1 MSQFADIAFP
11 TAVRKEFT
19 YGIPEDLK
27 ASLKPGM
34 RVWVPLRKHTSI
46 GMVVCTHS
54 NTPDYEVRPV
64 RKQLD
69 THPVVTSEILTLTEW
84 VHTFYYASWGE
95 VIQAALP
102 AGLNFY
108 AEKKLQ
114 LADQVPNNLNSPQKE
129 ITEAVESN
137 SEMTLDEAQKR
148 WNDGAESSAL
158 ESLLDNGVLE
168 VWEYP
173 VRKVTPKMIK
183 IWDWKTDD
191 SRAEAEGLV
200 ESYRQKGKMHK
211 WIQALEKL
219 LDEEL
224 PAAQQQLTDRE
235 IFEHYTLNR
244 IAKEE
249 VIEAREV
256 PSHQVK
262 PRLEYAPEKI
272 KTLNLHQE
280 MAFGSIKQA
289 IKADTYQAFLLHGV
303 TGSGKTEVYIHA
315 LKYALDKG
323 LGGLILVPE
332 IALTPQTVR
341 RFYQIFG
348 NKIAVLHSRM
358 SSRER
363 YDSWLAL
370 RKGEKRIAI
379 GPRSAVFAP
388 IENLGLIVV
397 DEEHDSSYK
406 QVNPSP
412 RYHARDVAV
421 MRALFNNAA
430 IVMGTATPSMVS
442 YHRAL
447 TKKYELLDLPARHAN
462 ATMPEVNILDLK
474 QYRYAM
480 KGPLA
485 VPLYQQIKQ
494 VLSRQEQAIIL
505 YNRRGFASYQ
515 LCLDCG
521 HVQEC
526 PNCSVSLTFHKR
538 FNQLRCH
545 YCGYTTRI
553 RKQCEECGKS
563 NLEHQGSGTQQ
574 VEEAIEE
581 LFAEAR
587 ILRMDQDTTSR
598 KGSHDRILQ
607 AFANREY
614 DILVGTQLVAKG
626 LDFPEVTLVGVVN
639 ADTELAFPSFNS
651 GERMYQLLSQV
662 AGRSGRAQKKGT
674 VFLQTWQPEHDA
686 IKHAQ
691 QHDYVGFAK
700 KEMAFRRTRYYPPFS
715 RLIKVIFKSRNMQ
728 RTGTVAQSYA
738 DAIRKVATD
747 FPVLGPSPSAI
758 ARIQQYYRWECY
770 LKLPIT
776 FNTREIEQL
785 LDVINEQYKSNKPP
799 KASTVRINI
808 HVDAI
813 S

>member
-1 MSQFADIAFP
+1 
-11 TAVRKEFT
+11 
-19 YGIPEDLK
+19 
-27 ASLKPGM
+27 M
-34 RVWVPLRKHTSI
+34 RVWVPLRKHTAI
-46 GMVVCTHS
+46 GMVVRTHGDI
-54 NTPDYEVRPV
+54 PDYQVRPI

-69 THPVVTSEILTLTEW
+69 AHPVVTSEILSLTQW
-84 VHTFYYASWGE
+84 VHSFYYASWGE

-114 LADQVPNNLNSPQKE
+114 LADHISPNLNDEQKE
-129 ITEAVESN
+129 IIDAIKN
-137 SEMTLDEAQKR
+137 SGELTLDEAQKR
-148 WNDGAESSAL
+148 WNEGPANEAF

-183 IWDWKTDD
+183 IWDWKTKTG
-191 SRAEAEGLV
+191 RADAVQIV
-200 ESYRQKGKMHK
+200 EKYRQKGKLHK

-219 LDEEL
+219 LDEDL
-224 PAAQQQLTDRE
+224 PAAQQELTNQE
-235 IFEHYTLNR
+235 IFDHYTLNR
-244 IAKEE
+244 IAKEQI
-249 VIEAREV
+249 IESREV
-256 PSHQVK
+256 PSHQIK

-280 MAFGSIKQA
+280 AAFGAIKQA
-289 IKADTYQAFLLHGV
+289 IEADSYEAFLLHGV

-315 LKYALDKG
+315 LKYALDKN

-388 IENLGLIVV
+388 VENLGLIVV

-412 RYHARDVAV
+412 RYHARDVAI

-430 IVMGTATPSMVS
+430 IVMGSATPSMVS

-447 TKKYELLDLPARHAN
+447 NKKYELLDLPARHAN
-462 ATMPEVNILDLK
+462 ATMPEVNIIDLK

-485 VPLYQQIKQ
+485 VPLYQQIKKVLARDEQ
-494 VLSRQEQAIIL
+494 VIIL

-515 LCLDCG
+515 ICLDCG

-526 PNCSVSLTFHKR
+526 PNCSVSLTYHKR

-545 YCGYTTRI
+545 YCGYATRI
-553 RKQCEECGKS
+553 RQQCEECGKG

-581 LFAEAR
+581 LFPEGR

-607 AFANREY
+607 AFANREH

-626 LDFPEVTLVGVVN
+626 LDFPDVTLVGVVN

-674 VFLQTWQPEHDA
+674 VFLQTWQPNHEA
-686 IKHAQ
+686 LKHAQ
-691 QHDYVGFAK
+691 KHDYLGFAK

-715 RLIKVIFKSRNMQ
+715 RLIKVIFKGRNMQ
-728 RTGTVAQSYA
+728 LTGNIAQSYA
-738 DAIRKVATD
+738 EAIRKVAAE

-770 LKLPIT
+770 IKLPIT
-776 FNTREIEQL
+776 LKTSQIEQL
-785 LDVINEQYKSNKPP
+785 LDMINDQYQSNKPP